1 MTRYQ
6 LIERV
11 LRQIYNG
18 QPSDDSNI
26 TYGLVNQW
34 LNDAIGAAA
43 RKNYTDN
50 IQIDGISYINN
61 SFYTTFKNLDI
72 EAETVDNV
80 TYRVDLPS
88 IPVALGKNEGV
99 ATLQF
104 VGDKKTSQTAI
115 PLSMNQIAYQ
125 EQLRPIQNKIAYWV
139 EGKNIYVKSSI
150 PLTSYK
156 ATVRMVSGGDSTD
169 LDSTLIIPDD
179 YMPVIIEYI
188 KGQLVFEKSRP
199 IDQSNDGVDN
209 NN

>member
-6 LIERV
+6 LIERI

-43 RKNYTDN
+43 KKNYTDN
-50 IQIDGISYINN
+50 IQLDGVSYINN

-72 EAETVDNV
+72 YAETVDNV

-88 IPVALGKNEGV
+88 IPVALGRNEGV

-115 PLSMNQIAYQ
+115 PLSMNQVAYQ
-125 EQLRPIQNKIAYWV
+125 ELLRPIQNKISYWI
-139 EGKNIYVKSSI
+139 EGNNIYVKSSI

-156 ATVRMVSGGDSTD
+156 ATLRMVSGGDSTD

-179 YMPVIIEYI
+179 YMPVVIDYI
-188 KGQLVFEKSRP
+188 KGQLAFEKSRP

>member
-6 LIERV
+6 LIERI

-26 TYGLVNQW
+26 TFGLVNQW
-34 LNDAIGAAA
+34 LNDAIGVAAK
-43 RKNYTDN
+43 KNYTDN
-50 IQIDGISYINN
+50 IQMDGVSYINN

-72 EAETVDNV
+72 YAETVDNV

-88 IPVALGKNEGV
+88 IPVALGRNEGV

-115 PLSMNQIAYQ
+115 PLSMNQVAYQ
-125 EQLRPIQNKIAYWV
+125 EQLRPIQNKIAYWI
-139 EGKNIYVKSSI
+139 EGDNIYVKSSI

-156 ATVRMVSGGDSTD
+156 ATLRMVSGGDSTN
-169 LDSTLIIPDD
+169 LDSTLLIPDD
-179 YMPVIIEYI
+179 YMPVVIEYI
-188 KGQLVFEKSRP
+188 KGQLAFEKSRP